1 MLLNCIVVKEENSF
15 SSLCLDVDVTSEG
28 ETLIDA
34 KTNLIEAVSLYID
47 SAIESHLPIIRTIP
61 ESENPAIISPEIIV
75 DKFNIK
81 VNVDVEE
88 YA

>member
-1 MLLNCIVVKEENSF
+1 MLLNCIVIKEDNSY
-15 SSLCLDVDVTSEG
+15 SSLCPDVDVASEG
-28 ETLIDA
+28 ETLIEA
-34 KTNLIEAVSLYID
+34 KNNLIEAVSLYID

-61 ESENPAIISPEIIV
+61 DSENPAIISPEIIL
-75 DKFNIK
+75 DRSNIK